1 MKKVTIFG
9 VGNIGARVAYF
20 LARSRDISR
29 IRLVDIDP
37 GRTKATVLDFLE
49 SNVALKSKIMY
60 VSYEEP
66 KEMDQSDVVIVASG
80 VENKTDASVPEPS
93 ESDVLKM
100 EEIAAQIGHFAPTAV
115 VAVLSQP
122 AEIFCA
128 VLAKSGYLEPK
139 RVFGFPLLAYR
150 ELFRDQIAHRVGL
163 SNEDIRI
170 TTVRTLQ
177 GEELV
182 PAQTSAGGIRLPALI
197 PDLDGAPITTDPVT
211 TDKRLKFAHYSPAA
225 IVSEVTS
232 ELVSKRRQVITA
244 MCPSGEDGTFV
255 ESKVV
260 FGPGGF
266 ERALDLD
273 LTGDQKKRHAE
284 YRERVSQIT
293 NAALKR

>member
-49 SNVALKSKIMY
+49 SNLALKSKIMY

-66 KEMDQSDVVIVASG
+66 KEMDQSEVVIVASG
-80 VENKTDASVPEPS
+80 VENETNASVPEPS
-93 ESDVLKM
+93 KNDLEKM
-100 EEIAAQIGHFAPTAV
+100 EEIAAQIGHFAPTAI

-122 AEIFCA
+122 AEIFCS

-170 TTVRTLQ
+170 STVRTLE

-182 PAQTSAGGIRLPALI
+182 ANQSSVGGIRLPQLV
-197 PDLDGAPITTDPVT
+197 PDLSSDPIEADPEI

-232 ELVSKRRQVITA
+232 EIVSKRRQVITA
-244 MCPSGEDGTFV
+244 ICASGDNGTFV

-260 FGPGGF
+260 FGAEGF
-266 ERALDLD
+266 ERELPLD
-273 LTGDQKKRHAE
+273 LTDGQKKRHAA
-284 YRERVSQIT
+284 YRDRVAKVTGSV
-293 NAALKR
+293 LG

>member
-49 SNVALKSKIMY
+49 SNLALKSKIMY

-66 KEMDQSDVVIVASG
+66 KEMDQSEVVIVASG
-80 VENKTDASVPEPS
+80 VENKTNASVPEPS
-93 ESDVLKM
+93 GNDLKKM
-100 EEIAAQIGHFAPTAV
+100 EEIAAQIGHFAPTAIV
-115 VAVLSQP
+115 GVLSQP
-122 AEIFCA
+122 AEIFCS

-139 RVFGFPLLAYR
+139 RVFGFPLLTYR
-150 ELFRDQIAHRVGL
+150 ELFRDQIARRVGL

-170 TTVRTLQ
+170 STVRTLE

-182 PAQTSAGGIRLPALI
+182 PGQSSVGGIRLPQLV
-197 PDLDGAPITTDPVT
+197 PDLSSHPIEADPQTTE
-211 TDKRLKFAHYSPAA
+211 KRLKFAHYSPAA

-232 ELVSKRRQVITA
+232 EIVSKRRQVITA
-244 MCPSGEDGTFV
+244 ICTSGENDTFF
-255 ESKVV
+255 ERKVV
-260 FGPGGF
+260 FGAEGF
-266 ERALDLD
+266 ERELALDL
-273 LTGDQKKRHAE
+273 TEGQKKRHAE
-284 YRERVSQIT
+284 YRDRVASVT
-293 NAALKR
+293 SSVLG

>member
-60 VSYEEP
+60 VSYDEP
-66 KEMDQSDVVIVASG
+66 KEMDLSEVVIVASG

-93 ESDVLKM
+93 TNDIKKM
-100 EEIAAQIGHFAPTAV
+100 EEIAAQIGHFAPTAI

-122 AEIFCA
+122 AEIFCS

-150 ELFRDQIAHRVGL
+150 ELFRDQIARRVGI

-170 TTVRTLQ
+170 STVRTLD

-182 PAQTSAGGIRLPALI
+182 PAQTSVGGVRLSRLA
-197 PDLDGAPITTDPVT
+197 PDLAANPIVADPEAT
-211 TDKRLKFAHYSPAA
+211 EKRLRLAHYSPAA

-232 ELVSKRRQVITA
+232 EIVSKRRQIITA
-244 MCPSGEDGTFV
+244 ICASGENGTFV

-260 FGPGGF
+260 FGPEGY
-266 ERALDLD
+266 ERDLELE
-273 LTGDQKKRHAE
+273 LTDGQKKRHAG
-284 YRERVSQIT
+284 YRDRVSKVT
-293 NAALKR
+293 SSVLG